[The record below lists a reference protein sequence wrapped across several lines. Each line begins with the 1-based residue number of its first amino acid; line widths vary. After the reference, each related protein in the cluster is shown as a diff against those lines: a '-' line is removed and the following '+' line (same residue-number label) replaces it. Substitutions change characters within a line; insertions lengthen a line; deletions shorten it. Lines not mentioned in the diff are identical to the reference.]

1 MHLRRFLIY
10 DVDTGQVIHVHVES
24 AALGTP
30 SSEVMAMVPAGGR
43 RLEVFEE
50 SGTAEEL
57 RTHPV
62 RVENG
67 ELRAAEA
74 GTPMAGG
81 GVRSRFAISH
91 ARRRHSRI
99 SPNRE

>member
-1 MHLRRFLIY
+1 MHLRRFWVY
-10 DVDTGQVIHVHVES
+10 DPDTGQVVHVHVES

-30 SSEVMAMVPAGGR
+30 SAEVIAMVPAGGR
-43 RLEVFEE
+43 RLEVIEQ
-50 SGTAEEL
+50 SGAEEPP
-57 RTHPV
+57 THPV

-81 GVRSRFAISH
+81 GVRTRFTTSH
-91 ARRRHSRI
+91 ARRQYSRM
-99 SPNRE
+99 SPNSG